1 MSHRHLITVFFI
13 FKLILS
19 TLAAE
24 GKFGIELV
32 RYLKVPRKHFFHF
45 PNSAIL
51 AAADHYSEEDSNYGV
66 TWMYFPD
73 GNGLPQ
79 VANLT
84 EPPNS
89 NGRGRSQPVKEKVRF
104 ELYTR

>member
-1 MSHRHLITVFFI
+1 MMSHRQQILVNVFFVM
-13 FKLILS
+13 FILS
-19 TLAAE
+19 VLAAE
-24 GKFGIELV
+24 GN
-32 RYLKVPRKHFFHF
+32 FFENVF
-45 PNSAIL
+45 RFRNSLRTTQHTIIYSNV
-51 AAADHYSEEDSNYGV
+51 DHYSDEDSMYGI

-73 GNGLPQ
+73 GDGVPQ

-89 NGRGRSQPVKEKVRF
+89 NSRGRSQPVKEKVRF